1 MTNRKIRDTVFC
13 HYMSTEQ
20 NLLELGNALKGTQ
33 YTDPSSISIN
43 TLDGS
48 FYSNIKND
56 ISFLMDNLMVVL
68 IEHQTTINPNMPLR
82 FLSYVDELFRRYT
95 QPQQKKIY
103 SSELVKLPTPN
114 FYVFYDGD
122 DNSFDSHTLRLSD
135 AFEIPSNN
143 LELTVN
149 VYNLATGKSKALKNI
164 CQPLNE
170 YSIFSNK
177 YKDFRKQNLTIDESV
192 REATHYCLEHNI
204 MYDYLKNN
212 ESEVISMFGFEWNE
226 KEEREALLEA
236 GEARGEAR
244 GITIGE
250 ARGRLLA
257 LKDLVLDGT
266 VSLQTASQKAGM
278 SIDSFKK
285 AVML

>member
-20 NLLELGNALKGTQ
+20 NLLELGNALNGTQ

-114 FYVFYDGD
+114 FYVFYDGND
-122 DNSFDSHTLRLSD
+122 DSFDRYTLRLSD

-149 VYNLATGKSKALKNI
+149 VYNLATGKSKALKDL

-192 REATHYCLEHNI
+192 REATHYCLENNI

-244 GITIGE
+244 G
-250 ARGRLLA
+250 RLMA
-257 LKDLVLDGT
+257 LKELVLDGT
-266 VSLQTASQKAGM
+266 VSLKTASQKAGM

>member
-20 NLLELGNALKGTQ
+20 HLFELGNALKGTQ
-33 YTDPSSISIN
+33 HTDPSSISIN

-122 DNSFDSHTLRLSD
+122 DNSFDSYTLRLSD
-135 AFEIPSNN
+135 AFEISSNN

-149 VYNLATGKSKALKNI
+149 VYNLATGKSKALKNL

-192 REATHYCLEHNI
+192 REATHYCLENNI

-250 ARGRLLA
+250 ARGRLMA
-257 LKDLVLDGT
+257 LKELVLDGT
-266 VSLQTASQKAGM
+266 VSLKTASQKAGM

>member
-1 MTNRKIRDTVFC
+1 M
-13 HYMSTEQ
+13 Y
-20 NLLELGNALKGTQ
+20 
-33 YTDPSSISIN
+33 
-43 TLDGS
+43 
-48 FYSNIKND
+48 
-56 ISFLMDNLMVVL
+56 
-68 IEHQTTINPNMPLR
+68 
-82 FLSYVDELFRRYT
+82 
-95 QPQQKKIY
+95 
-103 SSELVKLPTPN
+103 N
-114 FYVFYDGD
+114 F
-122 DNSFDSHTLRLSD
+122 
-135 AFEIPSNN
+135 
-143 LELTVN
+143 
-149 VYNLATGKSKALKNI
+149 ATGKSQALKNL

-192 REATHYCLEHNI
+192 REATHYCLENNI

-250 ARGRLLA
+250 TRGRLLA

-266 VSLQTASQKAGM
+266 VSLKTASQKAGM

>member
-1 MTNRKIRDTVFC
+1 M
-13 HYMSTEQ
+13 
-20 NLLELGNALKGTQ
+20 
-33 YTDPSSISIN
+33 
-43 TLDGS
+43 
-48 FYSNIKND
+48 
-56 ISFLMDNLMVVL
+56 
-68 IEHQTTINPNMPLR
+68 
-82 FLSYVDELFRRYT
+82 
-95 QPQQKKIY
+95 
-103 SSELVKLPTPN
+103 
-114 FYVFYDGD
+114 
-122 DNSFDSHTLRLSD
+122 
-135 AFEIPSNN
+135 
-143 LELTVN
+143 
-149 VYNLATGKSKALKNI
+149 YNLATGKSQALKNL

-192 REATHYCLEHNI
+192 REATHYCLENNI

-250 ARGRLLA
+250 TRGRLLA

-266 VSLQTASQKAGM
+266 VSLKTASQKAGM